1 MADLLIRNI
10 PPLVLDTLKERARV
24 HGSSVQTEALD
35 ALSAGTQPSGVGL
48 VAWLKTVRPKNLTQE
63 EIDAAVDFA
72 VKGIREDRD
81 SR

>member
-1 MADLLIRNI
+1 MADLLIRNV
-10 PPLVLDTLKERARV
+10 PPQVLDTLKERARIR
-24 HGSSVQTEALD
+24 GSSIQTEAME
-35 ALSAGTQPSGVGL
+35 ALYAGAQPSGLGL
-48 VAWLKTVRPKNLTQE
+48 VAWLKTVRPKNLMQN